1 MIQQTLARVGIQRPS
16 RLRPGMGTFMM
27 ALVILVLG
35 FYLITPVVILL
46 TMSFNVAT
54 DILVPPWQWGIS
66 NWTDSW
72 DHPLLLPSLWNSFI
86 IWFFVVVISLPSAI
100 AISWILARTKIK
112 WTYTLEYLFWV
123 AFMFP
128 SLASTIGW
136 MMILD
141 PDVGFANTFIESL
154 PFVDKGPFNIF
165 SVPGIV
171 WARLMG
177 DGVAY
182 KVMLLTPAF
191 RNMDRTLEEAGRV
204 SGASDLRTMWRV
216 TLPMMSSPIVLVFAL
231 QLIRVF
237 QGFET
242 EQLIGTPWGF
252 YVYSTLIYRLV
263 SLEAAPQYAQAV
275 VLGSL
280 TFLIILLIIPLQRWI
295 INRRHYTTVTGSF
308 KPGLV
313 DLGRWHNITFGSILF
328 FLFVLTVLPFVIV
341 IVGSFMARA
350 GFLNTTPL
358 WTMAHWQ
365 FVFDDNLFFRAL
377 RTTTIL
383 AIVAGIGS
391 PMLFSIVAYL
401 IVRTKLRGRGTL
413 DSIIWISAGIP
424 GILSGLGLLI
434 MFLWVPGLSW
444 LYGTIWALI
453 LVLIISGNTTGTNI
467 FKGVFVQLGN
477 DLEEASRVAG
487 AGWMRTYFTV
497 VLPVLMPT
505 MVLIGVLN
513 FVSAAGATSNIILL
527 ASRKTITLSLLTL
540 EYAAPE
546 IGRREA
552 AGIVTLVIMA
562 MTLGVAMVG
571 RNIALRMG
579 VRHNIQAHG
588 DPVGRVRGGRRS
600 PTAKADAE
608 PATADG

>member
-1 MIQQTLARVGIQRPS
+1 MIQQALARVGIDRPS
-16 RLRPGMGTFMM
+16 KLRPGTGTFMM
-27 ALVILVLG
+27 AIVILVLG
-35 FYLITPVVILL
+35 FYLIAPVVLLL
-46 TMSFNVAT
+46 TMSFNVAR
-54 DILVPPWQWGIS
+54 DLLVPPWVWGFS
-66 NWTDSW
+66 NWIDSW
-72 DHPLLLPSLWNSFI
+72 DHPLLVSSLRNSFL
-86 IWFFVVVISLPSAI
+86 IWVLVVGISLPSAI
-100 AISWILARTKIK
+100 GLSWILARTKIK
-112 WTYTLEYLFWV
+112 ASYTLEYLFWV

-128 SLASTIGW
+128 SLSSTIGW

-141 PDVGFANTFIESL
+141 PDVGFANTFLEYL

-165 SVPGIV
+165 SLQGIV

-177 DGVAY
+177 DGIAY

-204 SGASDLRTMWRV
+204 SGASDLGTMWRI
-216 TLPMMSSPIVLVFAL
+216 TLPVMASPIVLVFAL

-263 SLEAAPQYAQAV
+263 TFSIVPDYAQAM
-275 VLGSL
+275 VLGSI
-280 TFLIILLIIPLQRWI
+280 TFLLIALIIPLQRWI
-295 INRRHYTTVTGSF
+295 INRRQYTTVTGQF

-313 DLGRWHNITFGSILF
+313 DMGKWNGIAFASILF
-328 FLFVLTVLPFVIV
+328 LLFVLTVLPFVIV
-341 IVGSFMARA
+341 IVGSFMAKA

-358 WTMAHWQ
+358 WTMVHWEYVFSDRL
-365 FVFDDNLFFRAL
+365 FVKAL

-391 PMLFSIVAYL
+391 PLLFSIIAYL

-413 DSIIWISAGIP
+413 DGIIWVSAGIP

-434 MFLWVPGLSW
+434 MFLWVPGLQW
-444 LYGTIWALI
+444 LHGTIWALI

-467 FKGVFVQLGN
+467 FKGVFVQLGA
-477 DLEEASRVAG
+477 DLEEASRVSG
-487 AGWMRTYFTV
+487 AGWVRTYFLV

-527 ASRKTITLSLLTL
+527 ASRDTITLSLLTL

-552 AGIVTLVIMA
+552 AGIVTLVIMT

-588 DPVGRVRGGRRS
+588 DPVGRVRGARRAG
-600 PTAKADAE
+600 AKAGAA
-608 PATADG
+608 PATTEG

>member
-1 MIQQTLARVGIQRPS
+1 MIQQALARAGIRRPS
-16 RLRPGMGTFMM
+16 QLRPGTGTFMM
-27 ALVILVLG
+27 AMVILVIG
-35 FYLITPVVILL
+35 FYLITPIVILL

-54 DILVPPWQWGIS
+54 DILAPPWQWGIS

-72 DHPLLLPSLWNSFI
+72 DHPLLLPSLWNSFV
-86 IWFFVVVISLPSAI
+86 IWFFVVAISLPSAI

-112 WTYTLEYLFWV
+112 GSYTLEYLFWV

-128 SLASTIGW
+128 SLSSTIGW

-141 PDVGFANTFIESL
+141 PDVGFANVFLEKL
-154 PFVDKGPFNIF
+154 PFVDHGPFNIF

-177 DGVAY
+177 DGIAY

-216 TLPMMSSPIVLVFAL
+216 TLPMMASPIVLVFAL

-242 EQLIGTPWGF
+242 EQLLGTPWGF
-252 YVYSTLIYRLV
+252 YVYSTLIFRLI
-263 SLEAAPQYAQAV
+263 SQEAAPQYAQAM

-280 TFLIILLIIPLQRWI
+280 TFLIILAIIPLQRWI
-295 INRRHYTTVTGSF
+295 INRRQYTTVTGQF

-313 DLGRWHNITFGSILF
+313 DLGRWHNLMFGGILL
-328 FLFVLTVLPFVIV
+328 FLFILTVLPFAI
-341 IVGSFMARA
+341 IIIGSFMARA
-350 GFLNTTPL
+350 GFLDTTPL
-358 WTMAHWQ
+358 WTLVHWQ
-365 FVFDDNLFFRAL
+365 DVLTDNLFLRAL

-383 AIVAGIGS
+383 AVVAGIGS
-391 PMLFSIVAYL
+391 PMLFSVIAYL

-413 DSIIWISAGIP
+413 DGIIWISAGIP

-434 MFLWVPGLSW
+434 MFLWVPGLSA
-444 LYGTIWALI
+444 LYGSIWALI
-453 LVLIISGNTTGTNI
+453 IVLIISGNTTGTNV

-487 AGWMRTYFTV
+487 AGWMRTYLTV

-513 FVSAAGATSNIILL
+513 FVGAAGATSNIILL
-527 ASRKTITLSLLTL
+527 ASRQTITLSLLTL
-540 EYAAPE
+540 EFAAPE

-571 RNIALRMG
+571 RHFALRMG
-579 VRHNIQAHG
+579 VRHNLKAHG
-588 DPVGRVRGGRRS
+588 DPVGRVRGARRAAASGGRE
-600 PTAKADAE
+600 D
-608 PATADG
+608 PATAGG

>member
-1 MIQQTLARVGIQRPS
+1 MIQQALARVGIDRPS
-16 RLRPGMGTFMM
+16 KLRPGTGTFMM
-27 ALVILVLG
+27 AIVILVLG
-35 FYLITPVVILL
+35 FYLIAPVVLLL
-46 TMSFNVAT
+46 TMSFNVAR
-54 DILVPPWQWGIS
+54 DLLVPPWVWGFS

-72 DHPLLLPSLWNSFI
+72 GHPLLLSSLRNSFL
-86 IWFFVVVISLPSAI
+86 IWILVVGISLPSAI
-100 AISWILARTKIK
+100 GLSWILARTKIK
-112 WTYTLEYLFWV
+112 ASYTLEYLFWV

-128 SLASTIGW
+128 SLSSTIGW

-141 PDVGFANTFIESL
+141 PDVGFANTALEYL
-154 PFVDKGPFNIF
+154 PFVDRGPFNIF
-165 SVPGIV
+165 SLQGIV

-177 DGVAY
+177 DGIAY

-204 SGASDLRTMWRV
+204 SGASDLSTMFRI
-216 TLPMMSSPIVLVFAL
+216 TLPVMASPIVLVFAL

-263 SLEAAPQYAQAV
+263 TFSIVPDYAQAM
-275 VLGSL
+275 VLGSI
-280 TFLIILLIIPLQRWI
+280 TFLLIALIIPLQRWI
-295 INRRHYTTVTGSF
+295 INRRQYTTVTGQF

-313 DLGRWHNITFGSILF
+313 DMGKWNGIAFASILF
-328 FLFVLTVLPFVIV
+328 LLFVLTVLPFVIV
-341 IVGSFMARA
+341 IVGSFMAKA

-358 WTMAHWQ
+358 WTMVHWEY
-365 FVFDDNLFFRAL
+365 VFSDRLFMKAL

-391 PMLFSIVAYL
+391 PLLFSIIAYL

-413 DSIIWISAGIP
+413 DGIIWVSAGIP

-434 MFLWVPGLSW
+434 MFLWVPGLQW
-444 LYGTIWALI
+444 LHGTIWALI

-467 FKGVFVQLGN
+467 FKGVFVQLGA
-477 DLEEASRVAG
+477 DLEEASRVSG
-487 AGWMRTYFTV
+487 AGWLRTYFLV

-527 ASRKTITLSLLTL
+527 ASRDTITLSLLTL

-588 DPVGRVRGGRRS
+588 DPVGRVRGARRAG
-600 PTAKADAE
+600 AKAGVA
-608 PATADG
+608 PATTDG